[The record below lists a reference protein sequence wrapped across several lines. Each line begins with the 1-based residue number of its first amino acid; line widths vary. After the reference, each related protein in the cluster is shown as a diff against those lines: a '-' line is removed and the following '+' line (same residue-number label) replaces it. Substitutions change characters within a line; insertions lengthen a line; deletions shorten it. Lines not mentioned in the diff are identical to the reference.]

1 MQLDKTIYKK
11 LIKKNIR
18 YTVVNILI
26 IVGIFFLLIA
36 EQSWFK
42 RRSEAVLIP
51 EFKYTYPMISYMA
64 SNTKELQNAKLAT
77 FVEQYIKKVYDERAV
92 NYHKPT
98 NQARSAQNY
107 LKTSLM
113 EAAEMSRVRAKKENL
128 EKFSNSNETYK
139 RLIQCNCGWIFNIS
153 AIESVQTTPYHD
165 TIIVSVLGDYQV
177 TYDQAKSEMPHK
189 FWGFKRLWLTIV
201 QDIPSRDKKGNYI
214 NEYGL
219 YVIDQ
224 FMEDL
229 SYSEKDELLKSTYK
243 KGYLVP

>member
-1 MQLDKTIYKK
+1 MQLDKQTYQK
-11 LIKKNIR
+11 LINKNIR
-18 YTVVNILI
+18 YSVVNILI
-26 IVGIFFLLIA
+26 IVGIYFLLVA
-36 EQSWFK
+36 EESWFK

-51 EFKYTYPMISYMA
+51 EFKYTYPMIPYMSA
-64 SNTKELQNAKLAT
+64 NTKEMQNAKLAT
-77 FVEQYIKKVYDERAV
+77 FIEQYIKSVYDERAI

-98 NQARSAQNY
+98 NQSRSAQNY

-113 EAAEMSRVRAKKENL
+113 QAAEMSRSRAKKENI

-139 RLIQCNCGWIFNIS
+139 RLMQCNCGWIFNIS

-165 TIIVSVLGDYQV
+165 TIIVSVLGDFQV
-177 TYDQAKSEMPHK
+177 TYDQAKSDLPHK

-201 QDIPSRDKKGNYI
+201 QDIPSRDKSGKFV

-224 FMEDL
+224 YMEELD
-229 SYSEKDELLKSTYK
+229 YSEKDELLKTVFK
-243 KGYLVP
+243 KGYFVP